1 MTNQIKTIRT
11 TLISYP
17 FGLIFL
23 TIGLILYYFFNWN
36 LYILFF
42 SGILIG
48 ISIPLNIV
56 YLYKN
61 RKKLR
66 PNSSINND

>member
-1 MTNQIKTIRT
+1 MTNKIKTIRT
-11 TLISYP
+11 NLISYP

-61 RKKLR
+61 GKKLR
-66 PNSSINND
+66 PNSSINTD